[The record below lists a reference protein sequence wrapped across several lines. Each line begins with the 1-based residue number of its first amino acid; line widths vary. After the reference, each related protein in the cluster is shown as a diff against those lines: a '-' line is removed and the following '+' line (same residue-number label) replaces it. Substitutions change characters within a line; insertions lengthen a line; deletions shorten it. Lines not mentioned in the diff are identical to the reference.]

1 MWFSRA
7 KTLEG
12 FIYLTVWLVFIF
24 LIAISC
30 VALLAEAVRSSPNRS
45 WKNNYNVFVIGG
57 AYFIVV
63 CFVLLIPPW
72 FVGGYAQMLRE

>member
-1 MWFSRA
+1 MWFFRA

-12 FIYLTVWLVFIF
+12 FAYLTVWLVFIF

-30 VALLAEAVRSSPNRS
+30 VALLAEAVRSSPSRS
-45 WKNNYNVFVIGG
+45 WKHNYNVFVLGG

-63 CFVLLIPPW
+63 CSVLS
-72 FVGGYAQMLRE
+72 F

>member
-1 MWFSRA
+1 MWFFRA

-12 FIYLTVWLVFIF
+12 FAYLTVWLVFIF

-30 VALLAEAVRSSPNRS
+30 VALLAEAVRSSPTRS
-45 WKNNYNVFVIGG
+45 WKHNYNVFVLGG

-63 CFVLLIPPW
+63 CSVFSFLII
-72 FVGGYAQMLRE
+72 VCRRLCKC